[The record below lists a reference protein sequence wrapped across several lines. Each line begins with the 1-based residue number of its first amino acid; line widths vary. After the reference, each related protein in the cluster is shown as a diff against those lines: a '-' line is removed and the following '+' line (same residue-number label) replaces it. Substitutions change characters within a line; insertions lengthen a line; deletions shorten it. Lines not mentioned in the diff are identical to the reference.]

1 MFGLFYSTSLSTPE
15 RASFNFCLPIKA
27 SSIGDC
33 RIQTR
38 HKKTSISKVTVT
50 PISITHKSSNLEFL
64 AFPATIYSNPVDK
77 SLSGR
82 LNVPEIRV
90 PIIKVLFVRGRVKD

>member
-15 RASFNFCLPIKA
+15 RASFNSCLPIKA

-33 RIQTR
+33 RIQIR

-64 AFPATIYSNPVDK
+64 AFPATTYSHSVDNY
-77 SLSGR
+77 LSGR
-82 LNVPEIRV
+82 LKVAEI
-90 PIIKVLFVRGRVKD
+90 

>member
-1 MFGLFYSTSLSTPE
+1 MTTMKKEQRMKQRPTNSG
-15 RASFNFCLPIKA
+15 
-27 SSIGDC
+27 GDC

-50 PISITHKSSNLEFL
+50 PISITHKYSNLEFL

-82 LNVPEIRV
+82 LKVPEILV
-90 PIIKVLFVRGRVKD
+90 LIDKDLFVRGRVKGKN